1 MKQDKAKIKKEKKP
15 KPQYNMAQN
24 TAYMLGVAWKTRK
37 SVLWYCLLLVFCAV
51 GLDLVNLFT
60 VPTVLARVED
70 SAPFRDLLL
79 TILFFAGS
87 LMLLRGLNAYL
98 QTNTMFGRVDV
109 RIQIVKDIN
118 RKQGTTSYPNTEDE
132 TINKKLAKAQESTS
146 GNSQSTEAVW
156 NTFTGLLHKLIGF
169 AVYLFLLSALDP
181 ILILLTVVLAVISF
195 FLNRKASEW
204 NYKHRDEAAKYD
216 RAFYY
221 VNDRARD
228 VNLAKDIRIFGMR
241 DWLVDMRKSAL
252 DLYSAFVK
260 RRENH
265 FIWVNLANFLISFMR
280 NGLVY
285 YYLIRLTIDGGLPA
299 SAFLLYFTAV
309 GTFSGWISGIFSDFN
324 HLHEQSLDISAAREY
339 IDYPEPFRFEDG
351 KAIEP
356 VPDGSYEIRL
366 EHLSYRYPG
375 AKDHTIKDLN
385 LTIRPGEKLAIVGLN
400 GAGKTTLIKLLCGL
414 YDPTEGRVLLNGQDI
429 RQYNRRDYYRHFTA
443 VFQQFSL
450 LDLTIAENVTQKDGQ
465 IDEERVWSCIEKA
478 GLTQKVKSLP
488 QGLQTHI
495 GRQVYEDGIFLSG
508 GETQRLML
516 ARALYKDAPIIVL
529 DEPTAALDPLAE
541 NDLYQKYSDLTDGR
555 TSLYISHRLAST
567 RFCDRILYL
576 EKGLIAEEG
585 SHEELLKQ
593 GGKYARL
600 FEIQSRYYKE
610 GVDICE
616 EAQL

>member
-24 TAYMLGVAWKTRK
+24 TAYMLGMAWKTRK
-37 SVLWYCLLLVFCAV
+37 SVLWYCLLLVFCTV

-60 VPTVLARVED
+60 VPTVLVRVEN
-70 SAPFRDLLL
+70 SAPLRDLLL

-87 LMLLRGLNAYL
+87 LILLRGLNAYV

-109 RIQIVKDIN
+109 RTQIVKDIN

-132 TINKKLAKAQESTS
+132 TINKKLAKAQEATS

-195 FLNRKASEW
+195 FLNRKSSEW

-216 RAFYY
+216 RAFFY

-228 VNLAKDIRIFGMR
+228 VSLAKDIRIFGMR
-241 DWLVDMRKSAL
+241 DWLEDMRKSAL

-299 SAFLLYFTAV
+299 SAFLLYFSAV

-366 EHLSYRYPG
+366 EHLSYRYPC
-375 AKDHTIKDLN
+375 AKDYTIKDLN

-593 GGKYARL
+593 GGKYAQL